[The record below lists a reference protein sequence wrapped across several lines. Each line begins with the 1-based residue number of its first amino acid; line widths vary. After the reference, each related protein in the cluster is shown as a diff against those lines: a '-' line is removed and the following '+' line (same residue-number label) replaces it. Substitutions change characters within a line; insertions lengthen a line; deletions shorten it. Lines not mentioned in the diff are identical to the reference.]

1 MATLTSSGLPEG
13 VCEPSAGNKLR
24 PGIEPCGTQQVTQGA
39 GSRRAYCTQC
49 TVRVKLADDSFV
61 SKMEKKKET
70 VFEAVEVGSE
80 DLKRTK
86 IATVQTLSERGWKMG
101 SISVVYELLCKADS
115 PSQPTPRLRVG
126 ESVMRASSCVHRG

>member
-1 MATLTSSGLPEG
+1 MIALFL
-13 VCEPSAGNKLR
+13 KW
-24 PGIEPCGTQQVTQGA
+24 
-39 GSRRAYCTQC
+39 
-49 TVRVKLADDSFV
+49 K
-61 SKMEKKKET
+61 KKKET